1 MEKRYVLIHNTN
13 GKEHVVD
20 QKTYDILKQRG
31 HINSYTLKSEK
42 EITKQNEY
50 VPAEVRSMSEK
61 AKDNSQKETSENKM
75 PVKGGTAKPKS

>member
-31 HINSYTLKSEK
+31 HLNSYTLKSER

-61 AKDNSQKETSENKM
+61 KVNSQKETSTEHKM
-75 PVKGGTAKPKS
+75 PIKGGTAKPKS